1 MRFVEVTKGY
11 IVDVTKI
18 RIIKCA
24 ADKTHNDGRTVQN
37 NLMHIHM
44 SGSKHPLSITFQT
57 GTAKWAAYDRLSAAL
72 IPKKTED

>member
-37 NLMHIHM
+37 NLMHIHIRQQAPAVDHVPNRYRQV
-44 SGSKHPLSITFQT
+44 GGL
-57 GTAKWAAYDRLSAAL
+57 
-72 IPKKTED
+72 